1 MPPPSLTGSHFV
13 VCGDNPLAYR
23 IAREL
28 TGRYEQYVVVILAD
42 KLRNH
47 GPQIAALPGVTVR
60 EHAEL
65 TSEAFTDADVASA
78 RAMALVGPDDLA
90 NFHAA
95 LRAQELSPDLRLVVA
110 AYNRRLGD
118 HITGFFRDCT
128 VLSRS
133 QLAAPALVAAAL
145 GEIAPSHV
153 RLSGRT
159 LYVARRDDG
168 VTRRVLCGLAVP
180 DDPDGATQLIAPE
193 DLNGGADLVLAV
205 ADGTPRDP
213 LARQRHPVG
222 GALRMTRRLLWNKF
236 GIIFGVLAAAALA
249 GFILLATA
257 GHAPGDV
264 LYLGI
269 MDMTGSALTSTAN
282 AGPEKVAQVLLT
294 ADGMALLPLMT
305 AIIVGARLTGRIRRE
320 PRARGGHVI
329 VVGGGDVGTRVAG
342 GLHDL
347 GFDVVLIDQNPAA
360 RGVAFARNLGLP
372 VVLGDA
378 PSERVLRRAGVDS
391 AIALISATS
400 NDIVNLETAM
410 QARAMRGDDLR
421 IVLRLFDDDLARRV
435 SENLGNVVSRS
446 VSYLAAPAFAV
457 AMLEHKVLRTIPVG
471 RHVLVI
477 ADVRVESGSDIAGQ
491 PLADLE
497 RDRLSRVLALAE
509 RGRPR
514 FDWSPRRDRPL
525 VAGDRVI
532 VLATQTGL
540 STFLAG
546 NRPQVSAQGLSAYL
560 FRQISTS
567 RYRRDLN
574 LLRGMSCDLNTK
586 SRLSLCALPPQ
597 FFRAGHP
604 IATELPQRYAMS
616 GMYST
621 PGNSPP
627 GSWSSSEAT
636 I

>member
-1 MPPPSLTGSHFV
+1 MPPPPLTGSHFV

-28 TGRYEQYVVVILAD
+28 TRRYGEDVVVILAD
-42 KLRNH
+42 KLGNH
-47 GPQIAALPGVTVR
+47 GPQIAALPGVTVH
-60 EHAEL
+60 EHAGL
-65 TSEAFTDADVASA
+65 TTEAFADAGVASA

-95 LRAQELSPDLRLVVA
+95 LRAQELNPDLRLVVA

-159 LYVARRDDG
+159 LYVARRDDRLAG
-168 VTRRVLCGLAVP
+168 QVLCGLAVP
-180 DDPDGATQLIAPE
+180 DDPGGTTRLVAPE
-193 DLNGGADLVLAV
+193 DLGGQADLVLAV

-213 LARQRHPVG
+213 LTRQPHPLR

-236 GIIFGVLAAAALA
+236 GTVFAVLVAAALS
-249 GFILLATA
+249 GFILLAVA
-257 GHAPGDV
+257 GHTPVDV
-264 LYLGI
+264 LYLGV
-269 MDMTGSALTSTAN
+269 MDMTGSAFTSPAD

-305 AIIVGARLTGRIRRE
+305 ALIVGARLTGRIRGE

-360 RGVAFARNLGLP
+360 RGVAFARNLRLP
-372 VVLGDA
+372 VVIGDA

-391 AIALISATS
+391 AIALVSATS

-410 QARAMRGDDLR
+410 QARAMRGEDLR

-435 SENLGNVVSRS
+435 SATLGNVVSRS

-477 ADVRVESGSDIAGQ
+477 ADVRVEPGSDIAGRS
-491 PLADLE
+491 LADLE
-497 RDRLSRVLALAE
+497 RDGLSRVLALAE
-509 RGRPR
+509 RGTPR
-514 FDWSPRRDRPL
+514 FNWSPRRERRL

-532 VLATQTGL
+532 VLATRAGL

-546 NRPQVSAQGLSAYL
+546 NRPPVT
-560 FRQISTS
+560 TS
-567 RYRRDLN
+567 
-574 LLRGMSCDLNTK
+574 
-586 SRLSLCALPPQ
+586 
-597 FFRAGHP
+597 
-604 IATELPQRYAMS
+604 
-616 GMYST
+616 
-621 PGNSPP
+621 
-627 GSWSSSEAT
+627 
-636 I
+636 